1 MCLPVSRLFWVS
13 SLAYP
18 NLLGTKGYVVVV
30 IVVVV
35 VWISEMYVITLWR
48 GWDDDTAV
56 WFNSVR
62 YGVPRNQIRNRSWLI
77 PPIRKLYRIT
87 QQSPLSVSITFFFCN
102 RQITGIK
109 DPIAAPHVICF
120 PYHLRFHPWK
130 QTPSKSYSP
139 CII

>member
-30 IVVVV
+30 VVIVVVVVVV

-87 QQSPLSVSITFFFCN
+87 QQSPLSVSITFFLQPTDHGNQRSHCCSPRDLFSLPF
-102 RQITGIK
+102 T
-109 DPIAAPHVICF
+109 F
-120 PYHLRFHPWK
+120 PSMETNAF
-130 QTPSKSYSP
+130 
-139 CII
+139 